1 MKTTLTALLLIGSAM
16 HAFADTKPI
25 GFKNISV
32 PDAQRPLQIVVW
44 YPAATTAN
52 PELIHDDAVFFGA
65 LAVPDAPA
73 ASGEH
78 PLVVLSHGYG
88 GEGPTGR

>member
-1 MKTTLTALLLIGSAM
+1 MKITLTALLLIGLAM
-16 HAFADTKPI
+16 PAFADTTPI

-32 PDAQRPLQIVVW
+32 PDAQRPLQMVVW
-44 YPAATTAN
+44 Y
-52 PELIHDDAVFFGA
+52 
-65 LAVPDAPA
+65 PA

>member
-1 MKTTLTALLLIGSAM
+1 MKITLTALLLIGLAM
-16 HAFADTKPI
+16 PAFADTKPI

-32 PDAQRPLQIVVW
+32 PDAQRPLQMVVW
-44 YPAATTAN
+44 Y
-52 PELIHDDAVFFGA
+52 
-65 LAVPDAPA
+65 PA